1 MKKIFFILVLLLSM
15 QSVTVMAQVT
25 PKTVLQINGGYMGG
39 AMVVGDRDGWVSSIR
54 AASVVKSGND
64 ATFTIYDDH
73 LNVEKTFTLHGIIDE
88 YTHIEEIWVESLD
101 CTNIIVSKNFFVKN
115 DKWCVATSKYKNG
128 YDGEG
133 FLTVYDEDGNNLGSF
148 TVSEE
153 PDIWLSYAYEG
164 VPFLMISDYGTHGEI
179 VSKTFY
185 TFTGESSVNP
195 VVAMQKSAV
204 GYPNPVSQGGTFT
217 VVLGKEADRS
227 TRFVV
232 LDMNGR
238 SVMSRNIKPGSTD
251 FSLSNRFANG
261 HYIFNVIYG
270 DGTVESGRLL
280 SE

>member
-1 MKKIFFILVLLLSM
+1 MKKILFILGVLLSM
-15 QSVTVMAQVT
+15 QSIPVLAQVT
-25 PKTVLQINGGYMGG
+25 PKPVLQINSSMDG
-39 AMVVGDRDGWVSSIR
+39 AMVVGDEDWVSSIR
-54 AASVVKSGND
+54 SASVVESGND
-64 ATFTIYDDH
+64 ATITIYDDQ

-88 YTHIEEIWVESLD
+88 DTHIEDLWVQSLD
-101 CTNIIVSKNFFVKN
+101 CVDIIVSKNFFVKN
-115 DKWCVATSKYKNG
+115 DKWCVATNKYIS
-128 YDGEG
+128 YEEG
-133 FLTVYDEDGNNLGSF
+133 LLTVYDEDGNNLGSF
-148 TVSEE
+148 TVSNEWTG
-153 PDIWLSYAYEG
+153 IWLSYVYEG
-164 VPFLMISDYGTHGEI
+164 VPFLRISDAYTY
-179 VSKTFY
+179 Y

>member
-1 MKKIFFILVLLLSM
+1 MKKILFILGVLLSM
-15 QSVTVMAQVT
+15 QSIPAMAQVT
-25 PKTVLQINGGYMGG
+25 PKPVLQINSSMQG
-39 AMVVGDRDGWVSSIR
+39 AMVVNDEGWVSSIR
-54 AASVVKSGND
+54 SASFVESGND

-115 DKWCVATSKYKNG
+115 DKWCVATSKYKNV

-133 FLTVYDEDGNNLGSF
+133 LLTVYDEDGNNLGSF
-148 TVSEE
+148 TVSDE

-164 VPFLMISDYGTHGEI
+164 VPFLLTWDPNTSSNTY
-179 VSKTFY
+179 F

-195 VVAMQKSAV
+195 VAAMQKSAV

-217 VVLGKEADRS
+217 VVLGKEADHS

-238 SVMSRNIKPGSTD
+238 RVMSRNIKPGSTD

-270 DGTVESGRLL
+270 DGTVESGRLI

>member
-1 MKKIFFILVLLLSM
+1 MKKIFFILGLLLSM
-15 QSVTVMAQVT
+15 QSVTVMAQVSRK
-25 PKTVLQINGGYMGG
+25 PVLETNVSMNG
-39 AMVVGDRDGWVSSIR
+39 AMVVDNDEGWVSSIR

-88 YTHIEEIWVESLD
+88 YTNIEDTWVDSFDGLL
-101 CTNIIVSKNFFVKN
+101 IIVSKNFFVKN
-115 DKWCVATSKYKNG
+115 DKWCVATSKYYNNN
-128 YDGEG
+128 DSGEG
-133 FLTVYDEDGNNLGSF
+133 ILITVYDEDGNNLGRF
-148 TVSEE
+148 TVS
-153 PDIWLSYAYEG
+153 DFYHIWLSQAYEG
-164 VPFLMISDYGTHGEI
+164 VPFLMIGNYDTESETL
-179 VSKTFY
+179 Y
-185 TFTGESSVNP
+185 TFTGESSVSP

-204 GYPNPVSQGGTFT
+204 GYPNPVSHGGTFT
-217 VVLGKEADRS
+217 VVLGKEADHS

-238 SVMSRNIKPGSTD
+238 RVMSRNIKPGSTD

>member
-1 MKKIFFILVLLLSM
+1 MKKILFILGVLLSM
-15 QSVTVMAQVT
+15 QSVTAIAQVT
-25 PKTVLQINGGYMGG
+25 PKPVLQTNSSMKG
-39 AMVVGDRDGWVSSIR
+39 AMVVNDEGWVSSIR
-54 AASVVKSGND
+54 SASVVESGND
-64 ATFTIYDDH
+64 AIFTIYDNH
-73 LNVEKTFTLHGIIDE
+73 FNVEKTFTLSGILDE
-88 YTHIEEIWVESLD
+88 DTGVDQLWVESLD
-101 CTNIIVSKNFFVKN
+101 CTGIIVSKNFFVKN

-217 VVLGKEADRS
+217 VELGKEADHS

>member
-1 MKKIFFILVLLLSM
+1 MKKILFILGVLLSM
-15 QSVTVMAQVT
+15 HSVTVLAQVT
-25 PKTVLQINGGYMGG
+25 PKPVLQINSSMDG
-39 AMVVGDRDGWVSSIR
+39 AMVVDPYEDWVSSIR
-54 AASVVKSGND
+54 SASVVESGND
-64 ATFTIYDDH
+64 ATITIYDDQ

-88 YTHIEEIWVESLD
+88 DTHIEDLWVQSLD
-101 CTNIIVSKNFFVKN
+101 CVDIIVSKNFFVKN
-115 DKWCVATSKYKNG
+115 DKWCVATNKYIS
-128 YDGEG
+128 YEEG
-133 FLTVYDEDGNNLGSF
+133 LLTVYDEDGNNLGSF
-148 TVSEE
+148 TVSDE

>member
-1 MKKIFFILVLLLSM
+1 MKKILFILGVLLSM

-25 PKTVLQINGGYMGG
+25 PKPVLQINSSMQG
-39 AMVVGDRDGWVSSIR
+39 AMVVNDEGWVSSIR
-54 AASVVKSGND
+54 SASFVESGND

-88 YTHIEEIWVESLD
+88 YTHIDKIWVESLD

-164 VPFLMISDYGTHGEI
+164 VPFLESYDSPVNAYTY
-179 VSKTFY
+179 Y

-238 SVMSRNIKPGSTD
+238 SVMSRNITPGSTD

>member
-1 MKKIFFILVLLLSM
+1 MKKILFILGVLLSM
-15 QSVTVMAQVT
+15 QSIPAMAQVT
-25 PKTVLQINGGYMGG
+25 PKPVLQINSSMQG
-39 AMVVGDRDGWVSSIR
+39 AMVVNDEGWVSSIR
-54 AASVVKSGND
+54 SASVVESGND

-101 CTNIIVSKNFFVKN
+101 CLNIIVSKNFFVKN
-115 DKWCVATSKYKNG
+115 DKWCVATSKYKNV

-133 FLTVYDEDGNNLGSF
+133 LLTVYDEDGNNLGSF

-164 VPFLMISDYGTHGEI
+164 VPFLLITDYNTHSE
-179 VSKTFY
+179 TLY

-217 VVLGKEADRS
+217 VVLGKEADHS

>member
-1 MKKIFFILVLLLSM
+1 MMKRFLFILGVLLNM
-15 QSVTVMAQVT
+15 QYVTLMAQVT
-25 PKTVLQINGGYMGG
+25 PKPVLHDINLGY
-39 AMVVGDRDGWVSSIR
+39 AMAVDDEGWVSYIR
-54 AASVVKSGND
+54 GVDVESSGND

-73 LNVEKTFTLHGIIDE
+73 LNVDKTFTLRGIIGGNTD
-88 YTHIEEIWVESLD
+88 IEWIRLWHLNYEKIV
-101 CTNIIVSKNFFVKN
+101 VSKNFFVKN
-115 DKWCVATSKYKNG
+115 DKWCVATGKYYKNG
-128 YDGEG
+128 FYDEVL
-133 FLTVYDEDGNNLGSF
+133 LTVYDEDGNNLGSF
-148 TVSEE
+148 TVSEKLY
-153 PDIWLSYAYEG
+153 IWLSQLYEG
-164 VPFLMISDYGTHGEI
+164 VPFLRISYD
-179 VSKTFY
+179 TFY

>member
-1 MKKIFFILVLLLSM
+1 MKKILFILGVLLSM
-15 QSVTVMAQVT
+15 QSIPAMAQVT
-25 PKTVLQINGGYMGG
+25 PKPVLQINSSMQG
-39 AMVVGDRDGWVSSIR
+39 AMVVNDEGWVSSIR
-54 AASVVKSGND
+54 SASVVESGND

-88 YTHIEEIWVESLD
+88 YTHIDKIWVESLD

-164 VPFLMISDYGTHGEI
+164 VPFLLITDYNTHSE
-179 VSKTFY
+179 TLY

-217 VVLGKEADRS
+217 VVLGKEADHS

>member
-1 MKKIFFILVLLLSM
+1 MKKILFILGVLLSM
-15 QSVTVMAQVT
+15 QSIPAMAQVT
-25 PKTVLQINGGYMGG
+25 PKPVLQINSSMQG
-39 AMVVGDRDGWVSSIR
+39 AMVVNDEGWVSSIR
-54 AASVVKSGND
+54 SASVVESGND

-88 YTHIEEIWVESLD
+88 YTHIDKIWVESLD

-164 VPFLMISDYGTHGEI
+164 VPFLLITDYNTHSE
-179 VSKTFY
+179 TLY

-195 VVAMQKSAV
+195 IVAMQKSAV

>member
-15 QSVTVMAQVT
+15 QSIPVLAQVT

-88 YTHIEEIWVESLD
+88 DTHIEDLWVQSLD
-101 CTNIIVSKNFFVKN
+101 CVDIIVSKNFFVKN
-115 DKWCVATSKYKNG
+115 DKWCVATNKYIS
-128 YDGEG
+128 YEEG
-133 FLTVYDEDGNNLGSF
+133 LLTVYDEDGNNLGSF
-148 TVSEE
+148 TVSDE

>member
-1 MKKIFFILVLLLSM
+1 MKKILFILGVLLSM
-15 QSVTVMAQVT
+15 QSIPAMAQVT
-25 PKTVLQINGGYMGG
+25 PKPVLQINSSMQG
-39 AMVVGDRDGWVSSIR
+39 AMVVNDEGWVSSIR
-54 AASVVKSGND
+54 SASFVESGND

-115 DKWCVATSKYKNG
+115 DKWCVATSKYKNV

-133 FLTVYDEDGNNLGSF
+133 LLTVYDEDGNNLGSF
-148 TVSEE
+148 TVSDE
-153 PDIWLSYAYEG
+153 PDIWLSYVYEG
-164 VPFLMISDYGTHGEI
+164 VPFLRARDEEKRCY
-179 VSKTFY
+179 TFY

>member
-1 MKKIFFILVLLLSM
+1 MKKIFFILGLLLSM

-25 PKTVLQINGGYMGG
+25 PKTVLQINGSYMGG

-73 LNVEKTFTLHGIIDE
+73 LNVEKIFTLHGIIDE
-88 YTHIEEIWVESLD
+88 YTHIEDTWVESFDGLL
-101 CTNIIVSKNFFVKN
+101 IIVSKNFFVKN
-115 DKWCVATSKYKNG
+115 DKWCVATRKYNNNN
-128 YDGEG
+128 DRGEEL
-133 FLTVYDEDGNNLGSF
+133 FTVYDEDGNNLGSF
-148 TVSEE
+148 TVSEN
-153 PDIWLSYAYEG
+153 PHIWLSQAYEG
-164 VPFLMISDYGTHGEI
+164 VPFLLIGDFYTESATL
-179 VSKTFY
+179 Y
-185 TFTGESSVNP
+185 TFTGESSVSP
-195 VVAMQKSAV
+195 VMAMQKSAV

-217 VVLGKEADRS
+217 VVLGKEADHS

-238 SVMSRNIKPGSTD
+238 RVMSRNIKPGSTD

-270 DGTVESGRLL
+270 DGSVESGRLL

>member
-1 MKKIFFILVLLLSM
+1 MKKILFILGVLLSM
-15 QSVTVMAQVT
+15 QSIPAMAQVT
-25 PKTVLQINGGYMGG
+25 PKPVLQINSSMQG
-39 AMVVGDRDGWVSSIR
+39 AMVVNDEGWVSSIR
-54 AASVVKSGND
+54 SASFVESGND

-88 YTHIEEIWVESLD
+88 YTHIDKIWVESLD

-115 DKWCVATSKYKNG
+115 DKWCVATSKYKNV

-133 FLTVYDEDGNNLGSF
+133 LLTVYDEDGNNLGSF
-148 TVSEE
+148 TVSDN
-153 PDIWLSYAYEG
+153 PYIWLSYAYEG
-164 VPFLMISDYGTHGEI
+164 VPFFVTYDPDTD
-179 VSKTFY
+179 SKTFY

-195 VVAMQKSAV
+195 VVAMQKSTV

>member
-1 MKKIFFILVLLLSM
+1 MKKIFFILGLLLSM

-73 LNVEKTFTLHGIIDE
+73 LNVEKTFTLHGIIDKS
-88 YTHIEEIWVESLD
+88 THIADIWVESLD

-115 DKWCVATSKYKNG
+115 DKWCVATSKYKNV

-133 FLTVYDEDGNNLGSF
+133 LLTVYDEDGNNLGSF
-148 TVSEE
+148 TVSDE

-217 VVLGKEADRS
+217 VVLGKEADHS

>member
-1 MKKIFFILVLLLSM
+1 
-15 QSVTVMAQVT
+15 
-25 PKTVLQINGGYMGG
+25 
-39 AMVVGDRDGWVSSIR
+39 MVVGDRDGWVSSIR

-88 YTHIEEIWVESLD
+88 YTNIEDTWVDSFDGLL
-101 CTNIIVSKNFFVKN
+101 IIVSKNFFVKN
-115 DKWCVATSKYKNG
+115 DKWCVATSKYYNNN
-128 YDGEG
+128 DSGEG
-133 FLTVYDEDGNNLGSF
+133 ILITVYDEDGNNLGRF
-148 TVSEE
+148 TVS
-153 PDIWLSYAYEG
+153 DFYHIWLSQAYEG
-164 VPFLMISDYGTHGEI
+164 VPFLMIGNYDTESETL
-179 VSKTFY
+179 Y
-185 TFTGESSVNP
+185 TFTGESSVSP

-204 GYPNPVSQGGTFT
+204 GYPNPVSHGGTFT
-217 VVLGKEADRS
+217 VVLGKEADHS

-238 SVMSRNIKPGSTD
+238 RVMSRNIKPGSTD

>member
-1 MKKIFFILVLLLSM
+1 MKKILFILGVLLSM
-15 QSVTVMAQVT
+15 QSIPAMAQVT
-25 PKTVLQINGGYMGG
+25 PKPVLQINSSMQG
-39 AMVVGDRDGWVSSIR
+39 AMVVNDEGWVSSIR
-54 AASVVKSGND
+54 SASVVESGND

-88 YTHIEEIWVESLD
+88 YTHIDKIWVESLD
-101 CTNIIVSKNFFVKN
+101 CTIIIVSKNFFVKN

-164 VPFLMISDYGTHGEI
+164 VPFLLITDYNTHSE
-179 VSKTFY
+179 TLY

>member
-1 MKKIFFILVLLLSM
+1 MKKILFILGVLLSM

-25 PKTVLQINGGYMGG
+25 PKPVLQINSSMQG
-39 AMVVGDRDGWVSSIR
+39 AMVVNDEGWVSSIR
-54 AASVVKSGND
+54 SASVVESGND

-88 YTHIEEIWVESLD
+88 YTHIDKIWVESLD

-115 DKWCVATSKYKNG
+115 DKWCVATSKYKNV

-133 FLTVYDEDGNNLGSF
+133 LLTVYDEDGNNLGSF
-148 TVSEE
+148 TVSDE

-164 VPFLMISDYGTHGEI
+164 VPFLMISDYGTHSE
-179 VSKTFY
+179 TLY

-204 GYPNPVSQGGTFT
+204 GYPNPVSHGGTFT
-217 VVLGKEADRS
+217 VVLGKEADHS

-238 SVMSRNIKPGSTD
+238 RVMSRNIKPGSTD

-261 HYIFNVIYG
+261 HYILNVIDG

>member
-1 MKKIFFILVLLLSM
+1 MKKILFILGVLLSM
-15 QSVTVMAQVT
+15 QSIPAMAQVT
-25 PKTVLQINGGYMGG
+25 PKPVLQINSSMQG
-39 AMVVGDRDGWVSSIR
+39 AMVVNDEGWVSSIR
-54 AASVVKSGND
+54 SASFVESGND

-115 DKWCVATSKYKNG
+115 DKWCVATSKYKNV

-133 FLTVYDEDGNNLGSF
+133 LLTVYDEDGNNLGSF
-148 TVSEE
+148 TVSDE
-153 PDIWLSYAYEG
+153 PDIWLSQLYEG
-164 VPFLMISDYGTHGEI
+164 VPFLKDSESY
-179 VSKTFY
+179 Y

-227 TRFVV
+227 ARFVV

>member
-1 MKKIFFILVLLLSM
+1 MKKILFILGVLLSM
-15 QSVTVMAQVT
+15 QSVTVMAQVS
-25 PKTVLQINGGYMGG
+25 PKPVLQINSSMQG
-39 AMVVGDRDGWVSSIR
+39 AMVVNDEGWVSSIR
-54 AASVVKSGND
+54 SASVVESGND

-73 LNVEKTFTLHGIIDE
+73 LNVDKTFTLHGIIDE
-88 YTHIEEIWVESLD
+88 YTHIDKIWVESLD

-115 DKWCVATSKYKNG
+115 DKWCVATSKYKNV

-133 FLTVYDEDGNNLGSF
+133 LLTVYDEDGNNLGSF

-164 VPFLMISDYGTHGEI
+164 VPFLLITDYNTHSE
-179 VSKTFY
+179 TLY